1 MERSRD
7 QPRASERPCAGLLE
21 SAGRDPG
28 EARAIREEIPSYQ
41 DEVRDTEE
49 QSVTDFA
56 QEMDFALMEMKA
68 QTLIRIDEALQ
79 RVDQGTY
86 GTCDECGQDIAAARL
101 SAVPFALLCLEC
113 QEREETLAAEER
125 ALAPSR
131 RCAPRLRFPRS
142 VARLRSGRGR
152 G

>member
-1 MERSRD
+1 MGEMIKEGGTMGGTKPMTNRERHDVLR
-7 QPRASERPCAGLLE
+7 RMLEER
-21 SAGRDPG
+21 RG
-28 EARAIREEIPSYQ
+28 EIQEKLRAIREEIPSYQ

-131 RCAPRLRFPRS
+131 TLAPL
-142 VARLRSGRGR
+142 V
-152 G
+152 

>member
-1 MERSRD
+1 MSGTKPMTNRERHDVLR
-7 QPRASERPCAGLLE
+7 RMLEERRREIQEKL
-21 SAGRDPG
+21 
-28 EARAIREEIPSYQ
+28 RAIREEIPSYQ

-86 GTCDECGQDIAAARL
+86 GTCDDCGRDIAEARL
-101 SAVPFALLCLEC
+101 SAVPFALMCRDC
-113 QEREETLAAEER
+113 QEREEVLAAEER
-125 ALAPSR
+125 ALTPARTLAP
-131 RCAPRLRFPRS
+131 L
-142 VARLRSGRGR
+142 L
-152 G
+152 

>member
-1 MERSRD
+1 MRGTKPMTNRERYDVLR
-7 QPRASERPCAGLLE
+7 RILEER
-21 SAGRDPG
+21 RG
-28 EARAIREEIPSYQ
+28 EIQEKLRAIREEIPSYQ

-86 GTCDECGQDIAAARL
+86 GTCDECGQDIAEARL
-101 SAVPFALLCLEC
+101 LAVPFALLCLEC
-113 QEREETLAAEER
+113 QEREETMAAEER
-125 ALAPSR
+125 ATTPGRAVAP
-131 RCAPRLRFPRS
+131 
-142 VARLRSGRGR
+142 VI
-152 G
+152 

>member
-1 MERSRD
+1 MGGTKPMTNRERYDVLR
-7 QPRASERPCAGLLE
+7 RILEER
-21 SAGRDPG
+21 RG
-28 EARAIREEIPSYQ
+28 EIQEKLRAIREEIPSYQ

-86 GTCDECGQDIAAARL
+86 GTCDECGQDIAEARL
-101 SAVPFALLCLEC
+101 LAVPFALLCLEC

-125 ALAPSR
+125 ATTPGRAVAP
-131 RCAPRLRFPRS
+131 
-142 VARLRSGRGR
+142 VI
-152 G
+152 

>member
-1 MERSRD
+1 MSGTKPMTNRERHDVLR
-7 QPRASERPCAGLLE
+7 RMLEER
-21 SAGRDPG
+21 RG
-28 EARAIREEIPSYQ
+28 EIQQKLRAIREGIPSYQ

-86 GTCDECGQDIAAARL
+86 GTCDQCGQDIAAARL

-125 ALAPSR
+125 AQTPARTLAPL
-131 RCAPRLRFPRS
+131 A
-142 VARLRSGRGR
+142 
-152 G
+152 

>member
-1 MERSRD
+1 MGGTKQVNSRERADVLR
-7 QPRASERPCAGLLE
+7 RMLEERRSEIHDKL
-21 SAGRDPG
+21 
-28 EARAIREEIPSYQ
+28 RAIREEIPSYQ

-86 GTCDECGQDIAAARL
+86 GTCDECGQDIAEARL
-101 SAVPFALLCLEC
+101 KAVPFALLCLEC

-125 ALAPSR
+125 ALTPGRALAPI
-131 RCAPRLRFPRS
+131 L
-142 VARLRSGRGR
+142 
-152 G
+152 

>member
-1 MERSRD
+1 MGGTKPMTNRERHDVLR
-7 QPRASERPCAGLLE
+7 RMLEER
-21 SAGRDPG
+21 RG
-28 EARAIREEIPSYQ
+28 EIQEKLRAIREEIPSYQ

-79 RVDQGTY
+79 RVEQGTY
-86 GTCDECGQDIAAARL
+86 GTCDQCGQDIAAVRL

-113 QEREETLAAEER
+113 QEREEMLAAEER
-125 ALAPSR
+125 AQAPARTLAPL
-131 RCAPRLRFPRS
+131 A
-142 VARLRSGRGR
+142 
-152 G
+152 

>member
-1 MERSRD
+1 MGATKTMTSRD
-7 QPRASERPCAGLLE
+7 RHDALRQMLEERRREIQEKL
-21 SAGRDPG
+21 
-28 EARAIREEIPSYQ
+28 RAIREEMPSYQ

-86 GTCDECGQDIAAARL
+86 GTCDECGQEIAEARL

-113 QEREETLAAEER
+113 QEREETLDAEER
-125 ALAPSR
+125 AQAP
-131 RCAPRLRFPRS
+131 ARS
-142 VARLRSGRGR
+142 LSPVV
-152 G
+152 

>member
-1 MERSRD
+1 MGATTKPMTRRADGLRKMLEERRTEI
-7 QPRASERPCAGLLE
+7 QEKL
-21 SAGRDPG
+21 
-28 EARAIREEIPSYQ
+28 RAIRSEIPSYQ
-41 DEVRDTEE
+41 DEVRDSEE

-86 GTCDECGQDIAAARL
+86 GTCDECGQEIAEARL
-101 SAVPFALLCLEC
+101 KAVPFALLCLEC

-125 ALAPSR
+125 AQTP
-131 RCAPRLRFPRS
+131 
-142 VARLRSGRGR
+142 ARTLSPVV
-152 G
+152 

>member
-1 MERSRD
+1 MKEVAMGATKLTTDRSRHD
-7 QPRASERPCAGLLE
+7 VLRRMLEERRTEIHQKL
-21 SAGRDPG
+21 
-28 EARAIREEIPSYQ
+28 RAIREEIPSYQ
-41 DEVRDTEE
+41 DEVRDSEE

-101 SAVPFALLCLEC
+101 SAVPFALLCIDC
-113 QEREETLAAEER
+113 QAREEAQAEEGRAQTAGR
-125 ALAPSR
+125 ALAPI
-131 RCAPRLRFPRS
+131 L
-142 VARLRSGRGR
+142 
-152 G
+152 